1 MVVVFVIEL
10 ENPIE
15 NIGAMIVRQ
24 AAFKL
29 MTWLMYMSSQ
39 DRVHVASQS
48 SCTLCAYK
56 LFKIKDV
63 NLLSCKTPL
72 YFIRSSSSSTTEGS
86 DFRYQTDCKK
96 HDSSNTD

>member
-48 SCTLCAYK
+48 SCTLC
-56 LFKIKDV
+56 
-63 NLLSCKTPL
+63 T
-72 YFIRSSSSSTTEGS
+72 
-86 DFRYQTDCKK
+86 
-96 HDSSNTD
+96 